1 MLDAAIVQ
9 EIGEAPSVAGYGWDE
24 IRAAGALP
32 ETGEVGGDEA
42 CPIWWVGENLPPP

>member
-9 EIGEAPSVAGYGWDE
+9 EIGEAPGVAGYGRDE

-32 ETGEVGGDEA
+32 EAGEVGSDEA